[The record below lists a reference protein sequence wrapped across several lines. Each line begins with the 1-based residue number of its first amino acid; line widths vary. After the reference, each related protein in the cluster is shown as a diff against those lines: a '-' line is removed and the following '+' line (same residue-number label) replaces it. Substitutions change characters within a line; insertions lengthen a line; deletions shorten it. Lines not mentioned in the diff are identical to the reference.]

1 MKNLLCVLQ
10 LCVRCCD
17 VNNGKAGE
25 EMVQTILP
33 VLLNSGICN
42 TVSEVRAIRYHIL
55 AVCLVIVVDIRGMGV
70 K

>member
-1 MKNLLCVLQ
+1 MLQ

-17 VNNGKAGE
+17 LNNGKAGE

-42 TVSEVRAIRYHIL
+42 TVSEVRTIRYQIL
-55 AVCLVIVVDIRGMGV
+55 AACLMIVVDI
-70 K
+70 

>member
-1 MKNLLCVLQ
+1 VLQ

-17 VNNGKAGE
+17 LNNGKAGE

-42 TVSEVRAIRYHIL
+42 TVSEVRAIRYQIF
-55 AVCLVIVVDIRGMGV
+55 AVCLIIVLEIQDVAV